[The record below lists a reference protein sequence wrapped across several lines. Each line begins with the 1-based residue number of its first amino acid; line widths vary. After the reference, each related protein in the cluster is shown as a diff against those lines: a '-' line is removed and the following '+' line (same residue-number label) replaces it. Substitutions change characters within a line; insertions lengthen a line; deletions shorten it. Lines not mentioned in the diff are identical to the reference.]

1 MDTAREIPADVRPR
15 GIGGRVRCGAWGWP
29 IFQPIEA
36 PISPGQDLHGAGF
49 GANSAANFL
58 PRTSVSLRTELRA
71 SACVPLSVSTL
82 IRTLREL
89 YERAG
94 FVTRLAIA
102 CYHAAMKPG
111 KPKAQPAPPKPETR
125 MLTPSEIESLRR
137 DKAESGKRLLAMF
150 RADRLKT
157 KVEP

>member
-1 MDTAREIPADVRPR
+1 VR
-15 GIGGRVRCGAWGWP
+15 
-29 IFQPIEA
+29 
-36 PISPGQDLHGAGF
+36 
-49 GANSAANFL
+49 
-58 PRTSVSLRTELRA
+58 
-71 SACVPLSVSTL
+71 TL

-94 FVTRLAIA
+94 FVTRLVIA

>member
-1 MDTAREIPADVRPR
+1 MDTGVWIPADVRPR
-15 GIGGRVRCGAWGWP
+15 GIGGRVRCGA
-29 IFQPIEA
+29 
-36 PISPGQDLHGAGF
+36 PGGRFFRRFLRRFRRRQDLLSAGF

-58 PRTSVSLRTELRA
+58 PRTSVSLRTGLRT

-94 FVTRLAIA
+94 FVTRLVIA

>member
-1 MDTAREIPADVRPR
+1 M
-15 GIGGRVRCGAWGWP
+15 
-29 IFQPIEA
+29 
-36 PISPGQDLHGAGF
+36 
-49 GANSAANFL
+49 
-58 PRTSVSLRTELRA
+58 
-71 SACVPLSVSTL
+71 

-94 FVTRLAIA
+94 FVTRLVIA

-111 KPKAQPAPPKPETR
+111 KPKAQPAPPKPEVR
-125 MLTPSEIESLRR
+125 MLTQSEIESLRR